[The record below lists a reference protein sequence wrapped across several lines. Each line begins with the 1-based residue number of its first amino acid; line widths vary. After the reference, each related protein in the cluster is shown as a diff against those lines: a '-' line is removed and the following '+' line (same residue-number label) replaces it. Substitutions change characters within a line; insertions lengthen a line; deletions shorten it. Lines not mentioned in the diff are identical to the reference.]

1 MIYPCSHMIYPLS
14 PIVLDTH
21 SSPMYPPTNIK
32 TQLYMA
38 DQAPVDDEIRSVALP
53 FATKPVNLNGELA
66 GDVGFDPFKFS
77 DKGDLA
83 KFRYVC
89 M

>member
-1 MIYPCSHMIYPLS
+1 MLYISR
-14 PIVLDTH
+14 H
-21 SSPMYPPTNIK
+21 SLFLPTQN

-38 DQAPVDDEIRSVALP
+38 DQAPVDDEIRSIALP

-83 KFRYVC
+83 KYRYVC

>member
-1 MIYPCSHMIYPLS
+1 MIYPPVMPLY
-14 PIVLDTH
+14 IFLDTH
-21 SSPMYPPTNIK
+21 SSYQPK

-38 DQAPVDDEIRSVALP
+38 DQAPVDDELRSVALP

-77 DKGDLA
+77 DTGDLA
-83 KFRYVC
+83 KFRYVY